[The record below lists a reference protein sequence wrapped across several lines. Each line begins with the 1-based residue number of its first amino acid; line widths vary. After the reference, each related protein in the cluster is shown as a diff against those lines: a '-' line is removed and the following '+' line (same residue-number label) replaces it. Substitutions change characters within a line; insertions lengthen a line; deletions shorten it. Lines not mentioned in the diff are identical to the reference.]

1 MKFSVKLNW
10 QVIRAICKRDLR
22 SYFSSPTGYVF
33 ITLFI
38 FLSATAAF
46 WQERFFADN
55 LANLGQ
61 LNTFFPLILLFFIP
75 ALTMNIWADE
85 RKRGTEE
92 LLLTLPATDVEIVL
106 GKYFAGLGIYTTSL
120 LFSLSHV
127 IVLFWLGR
135 PDMGLMF
142 GNYFGYWLI
151 GAALLSVGM
160 LASLLTA
167 NATVGFIL
175 GSVFCSFFVFVN
187 SGDFTINESL
197 QQWLNPVGITTQF
210 ADFAR
215 GVVSLSGLAYFVLVV
230 SVMLYLN
237 VILLGRRHW
246 PVAADGY
253 RYWVHQLVRG
263 IAVVVVAVSLVAI
276 VGRFGFR
283 LDVTAERLH
292 SISDRTRYL
301 LDELSSDR
309 PVLIQAFISPEVPR
323 QYVETRENLLSTLEE
338 IAAVAHGKVEV
349 LIHDTEP
356 FSQEAKDAREK
367 FGITPR
373 DVMSLE
379 SARTSTTPV
388 FLGLAFTSGAAEE
401 VIPFFDV
408 GLPVEYELIRSIR
421 VAAATQ
427 RRKIGVLTT
436 GAKLSGGFDFQ
447 SMSSQPPWDIVSE
460 LKKQYEVVDVSPESE
475 ITEHIDGL
483 LAVLPST
490 LPQPQMNNLK
500 KYMLSGGPTLILEDP
515 LPVLNINLSPLVP
528 SDAQANPF
536 QQQQGPAP
544 EPKGNITDLMASIGV
559 RFDPSI
565 LVWDTYNPHPDLAGA
580 PPDIVFIG
588 QGNGASEAFA
598 SDDPASAGLQEVVA
612 MYPGQV
618 MSARTE
624 FTFKPL
630 LYTGRI
636 GGTSSWYQMVQRSF
650 FGMRMNPTPPRQQSP
665 EAHILAARIGG
676 ERKVFSDTSETAK
689 MFRRNNPQADS
700 MVTQKVNA
708 IVIADV
714 DIISQTFFMLRQ
726 QGFGNLQFDNIS
738 FVLNCMDELVDD
750 PSFIELRKKRIRH
763 RTLEKVENQTRQFVE
778 RRLSDETQAEEQAKN
793 ALAEAQGRLDAKVA
807 ALRGRTDLDDQTKQI
822 MARNLQEVESRRF
835 EVVKANIE
843 SQKQATVEASKE
855 NMESAIRSIQTR
867 IKTLAVALPPI
878 PVLLI
883 GIYTAV
889 KRRRREHEGAVAA
902 RRLRS

>member
-1 MKFSVKLNW
+1 MKLSVKLNW
-10 QVIRAICKRDLR
+10 QVIAAICKRDLR

-38 FLSATAAF
+38 FLSAASAF

-55 LANLGQ
+55 LANLDQ
-61 LNTFFPLILLFFIP
+61 LNSYFPLILLFFIP

-85 RKRGTEE
+85 RKQGTDE
-92 LLLTLPATDVEIVL
+92 LLLTLPATDVEVVL
-106 GKYFAGLGIYTTSL
+106 GKYLAGLGIYTTAL

-127 IVLFWLGR
+127 VVLFWLGR
-135 PDMGLMF
+135 PDLGLMF
-142 GNYFGYWLI
+142 GNYVGYWLI

-175 GSVFCSFFVFVN
+175 GALFCAFFVFIN
-187 SGDFTINESL
+187 SGDFTLSQTL
-197 QQWLNPVGITTQF
+197 QQWLTPAGIITHF
-210 ADFAR
+210 SDFAK
-215 GVVSLSGLAYFVLVV
+215 GVVSLSGLAYFILVIG
-230 SVMLYLN
+230 VMLYLN
-237 VILLGRRHW
+237 IILLGRRHW

-253 RYWVHQLVRG
+253 KYWVHQMVRG
-263 IAVVVVAVSLVAI
+263 VAVVVAAISLVTI
-276 VGRFGFR
+276 VGQFGFR

-292 SISDRTRYL
+292 SISDRTEYL
-301 LDELSSDR
+301 LDELSADR
-309 PVLIQAFISPEVPR
+309 PVLVQAFISPEVPR
-323 QYVETRENLLSTLEE
+323 QYVETRENLLSALNE

-356 FSQEAKDAREK
+356 FSEEAKDAREK

-373 DVMSLE
+373 EVMSAE
-379 SARTSTTPV
+379 SARTSTMPV

-427 RRKIGVLTT
+427 RRKIGVLSS

-447 SMSSQPPWDIVSE
+447 NMSSTPAWDIVGE
-460 LKKQYEVVDVSPESE
+460 LKKQYEVVDISADEE

-483 LAVLPST
+483 LAVLPSS

-500 KYMLSGGPTLILEDP
+500 KYMLNGGPTLILEDP
-515 LPVLNINLSPLVP
+515 LPAMNINLSPLIP
-528 SDAQANPF
+528 SDVQSNPF
-536 QQQQGPAP
+536 QQNQGPAP
-544 EPKGNITDLMASIGV
+544 EPKGNIQDLMNSIGV
-559 RFDPSI
+559 RFDPSSLI
-565 LVWDTYNPHPDLAGA
+565 WDTYNPHPDLGA
-580 PPDIVFIG
+580 LPPDIVFIG
-588 QGNGASEAFA
+588 QGNGAGEAFA

-618 MSARTE
+618 ISARTD
-624 FTFKPL
+624 FNFKPL

-636 GGTSSWYQMVQRSF
+636 GGTTSWYQMVQRSF
-650 FGMRMNPTPPRQQSP
+650 FGMRMNPNPPRQQSP
-665 EAHILAARIGG
+665 EAHILAARITG
-676 ERKVFSDTSETAK
+676 ERKVPADTSQATK
-689 MFRRNNPQADS
+689 LFRRNKPDADS

-708 IVIADV
+708 FVIADI
-714 DIISQTFFMLRQ
+714 DMISDQFFMLRE

-750 PSFIELRKKRIRH
+750 LSFIELRKKRIRH

-778 RRLSDETQAEEQAKN
+778 RRLSEEAQADEQAKN

-807 ALRGRTDLDDQTKQI
+807 GVRAREDLDEQTKQI
-822 MARNLQEVESRRF
+822 MARNLQEIESRRF
-835 EVVKANIE
+835 EVIKANIE
-843 SQKQATVEASKE
+843 TQKQATVQISKE
-855 NMESAIRSIQTR
+855 NMESAVRSIQTR
-867 IKTLAVALPPI
+867 IKTLAVVLPPI
-878 PVLLI
+878 PVLVI
-883 GIYTAV
+883 GIVTAI